1 MRRRN
6 CERSPIALEFIA
18 ILGGVGS
25 IPSATLVALHHPNT
39 VDALDSLIGSR
50 GVIF

>member
-6 CERSPIALEFIA
+6 CKRSPIALEFIA
-18 ILGGVGS
+18 ILGGVGN

-50 GVIF
+50 DVMF